1 MRGKATWLCD
11 PPKWTRCTGGYPE
24 NSLVAA
30 AGSELRKWLGKRVTV
45 CRLVRG
51 KDPCVRVRL
60 VDTCAC
66 KADRIIDL
74 YAVAFRRLAPQSA
87 GVIDVRVY
95 VK

>member
-1 MRGKATWLCD
+1 M
-11 PPKWTRCTGGYPE
+11 
-24 NSLVAA
+24 AA
-30 AGSELRKWLGKRVTV
+30 AGSELRRWLGERVTV
-45 CRLVRG
+45 CRSIPG

-66 KADRIIDL
+66 KGRRIIDL
-74 YAVAFRRLAPQSA
+74 YAVAFRRLAAQSA